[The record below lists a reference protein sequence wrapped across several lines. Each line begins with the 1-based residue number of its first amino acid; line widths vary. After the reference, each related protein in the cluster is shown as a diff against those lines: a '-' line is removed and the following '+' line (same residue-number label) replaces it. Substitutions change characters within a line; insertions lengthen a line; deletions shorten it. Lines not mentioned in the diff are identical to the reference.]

1 MKYASHK
8 DPYSYKDAPE
18 VLINKLGIKD
28 VEELDR
34 TEQLFVSAKML
45 EIDNYPKGDYSL
57 KHYLKTHKYLFEKIY
72 DWAGEIRQVT
82 IQKGTTIFP
91 PPQYVESAYNGLYKQ
106 MKKDNFLKNIKIE
119 DLHKSLAFYHG
130 EINIIHPFREGNG
143 RTTRAFL
150 SLMAKESHNI
160 ELDYKKVTKEHLI
173 KASINS
179 SAMDYDFM
187 ERLYQHIISK
197 PVEKKINKDM
207 GFDR

>member
-1 MKYASHK
+1 MKYASLK

-18 VLINKLGIKD
+18 VLINKLNIKNVD
-28 VEELDR
+28 ELDDI
-34 TEQLFVSAKML
+34 EQAIVSLKMSD
-45 EIDNYPKGDYSL
+45 INDYPKGDYSL
-57 KHYLKTHKYLFEKIY
+57 KHHLNLHKYLFEDIY
-72 DWAGEIRQVT
+72 DWAGKIRQVT

-91 PPQYVESAYNGLYKQ
+91 PPQYVESAYNDLYKQ

-150 SLMAKESHNI
+150 SLMVKESHNI
-160 ELDYKKVTKEHLI
+160 ELDYLKVTKEHLL

-179 SAMDYDFM
+179 SAMDYEFM

-197 PVEKKINKDM
+197 PIEKKINKDI